1 MHHLV
6 QASHPPVNCQKITT
20 INDVLCGLGG
30 SRGGVGC
37 LGVILHFFPLCF
49 SDGYHY
55 FFPNKHKSIMKTM
68 MLAKNTDSIHILYI
82 YKV

>member
-1 MHHLV
+1 M
-6 QASHPPVNCQKITT
+6 
-20 INDVLCGLGG
+20 
-30 SRGGVGC
+30 GC

-68 MLAKNTDSIHILYI
+68 MLAKNTDSIHIQCTA
-82 YKV
+82 